1 MPLFLSKSSME
12 KAQMTFDFQNGI
24 AYALGE
30 KIPLITTSSEHYVL
44 TIAKTK
50 QIVTKQ
56 HSPSTSPVNLKI
68 SLNTFLKA
76 GYL

>member
-1 MPLFLSKSSME
+1 ME
-12 KAQMTFDFQNGI
+12 KTQMTLNFQNDI

-50 QIVTKQ
+50 QIIKKQ
-56 HSPSTSPVNLKI
+56 HSPSTSPVNQKI

-76 GYL
+76 KYL